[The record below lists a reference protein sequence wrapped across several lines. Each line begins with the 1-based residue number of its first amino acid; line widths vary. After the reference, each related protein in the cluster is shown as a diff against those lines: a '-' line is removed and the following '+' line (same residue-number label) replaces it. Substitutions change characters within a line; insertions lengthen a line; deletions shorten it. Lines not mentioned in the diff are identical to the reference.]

1 MPSIL
6 LQASRGQIFLALL
19 PNRGK
24 AVLTRV

>member
-1 MPSIL
+1 MPVYL